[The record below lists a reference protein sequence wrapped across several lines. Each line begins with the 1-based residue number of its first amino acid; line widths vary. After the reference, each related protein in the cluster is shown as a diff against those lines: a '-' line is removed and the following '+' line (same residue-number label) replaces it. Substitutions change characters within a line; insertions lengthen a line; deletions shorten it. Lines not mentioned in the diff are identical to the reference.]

1 MKELPKDIDP
11 DLVMAVGRYLDDH
24 GRSTPVSLGVAIPEI
39 RTRYSTRLSNKALEE
54 LILQMAATRGL
65 SVLLDNRR

>member
-1 MKELPKDIDP
+1 LKELPKDIDP

-24 GRSTPVSLGVAIPEI
+24 GRSTPVSLGVSIPEI
-39 RTRYSTRLSNKALEE
+39 RTHYSTRLSNKALEE
-54 LILQMAATRGL
+54 LVLQMAATRGL

>member
-1 MKELPKDIDP
+1 VRELAKNIDA
-11 DLVMAVGRYLDDH
+11 DLVLAVARYLDDH

-39 RTRYSTRLSNKALEE
+39 RNRQSTRLSNKALEE

-65 SVLLDNRR
+65 SVLLDNHH